1 MRNIFYL
8 FFLVTNLIYSQMP
21 PEVMQDLNNF
31 EPGELIVKLKDN
43 VDAGVYYEENGK
55 AKSDFNIG
63 EFLGIE
69 DKVESSK
76 VMFHQAAIEASIVNS
91 QNMKAVY
98 IAKGMQ
104 NVKDPLTM
112 KNIFVLKT
120 INQQENILQLI
131 EDINKNPNVEYAEP
145 NYIYSIDDFEVGDI
159 IYDDPGNENEEES
172 ENKSTANISVDDPLY
187 SSQSNITSTNIDDV
201 WDQYTTGD
209 GSQVV
214 AILDTGG
221 DYTHPDLEANTWIN
235 TAELNGVEDY
245 DDDGNGYVDDI
256 RGWDFINLDNAP
268 LDDNMHGTHVAG
280 IVGAVGNNGI

>member
-1 MRNIFYL
+1 
-8 FFLVTNLIYSQMP
+8 
-21 PEVMQDLNNF
+21 
-31 EPGELIVKLKDN
+31 
-43 VDAGVYYEENGK
+43 
-55 AKSDFNIG
+55 
-63 EFLGIE
+63 
-69 DKVESSK
+69 
-76 VMFHQAAIEASIVNS
+76 
-91 QNMKAVY
+91 MKAVY

-145 NYIYSIDDFEVGDI
+145 NYIYSIDDFEAGDI
-159 IYDDPGNENEEES
+159 IYDDPGNESEEES

-201 WDQYTTGD
+201 WEQYTTGD

-221 DYTHPDLEANTWIN
+221 DYTCLLYTSPSPRD
-235 TAELNGVEDY
+235 
-245 DDDGNGYVDDI
+245 
-256 RGWDFINLDNAP
+256 
-268 LDDNMHGTHVAG
+268 
-280 IVGAVGNNGI
+280 